1 MAEQIAPT
9 RSNLLQRRDQLQ
21 LANRGADLLKRKR
34 DALIAE
40 FFDLVQSS
48 LEARRSLSGTSQEAY
63 FSLFLANAWDGPEA
77 VESLSLAAQSGL
89 DVDIKMEN
97 LFGVK
102 VPEVQPPSFSDDLPF
117 SPINAGARTLD
128 AAREFRKLT
137 EALIK
142 VAATETRLRRIGEE
156 IKKTNRRVNA
166 LEQLV
171 IPGINQQIKDIRSVL
186 DQRAL
191 EEVTVLKRI
200 KAKLEARE
208 EEEKKEAEQ
217 DAKAESQTSEPY
229 PDNETSMAETVEDI
243 ESVGVVSE
251 SAQSSDDAS
260 DVKEGDSAKAEADS
274 AKARASSSVT
284 SAAAGAGG
292 VSSAEASSAEASSA
306 ETSSPQPSKADS
318 QAKMPETQT
327 SDETKDKAASATAT
341 QPSDTSKADAPSKA
355 ASSTAKSSEAKAPE
369 PSSQTARDSA
379 TEKSTPAKS
388 SQPASASA
396 SKYDSAQSSPTPQTS
411 AKAAQGDVTKEGD
424 TAKSST
430 TKSSQPAKPSASSQG
445 AAAEAASSGSDGLL
459 LGNDPKKYVANLE
472 KYTSDVN
479 GNVVRAILES
489 FGEAVNDRDAMTV
502 ACSQP
507 KELRY
512 IKRNLLRGRLNLESS
527 DEVLDNALQEV
538 CEQMGRSNRN
548 KSSVT
553 YYYLITE
560 RFGKLPVWLA

>member
-34 DALIAE
+34 DALITE

-208 EEEKKEAEQ
+208 EEEKEEAKQ
-217 DAKAESQTSEPY
+217 DAKADRETSEPY
-229 PDNETSMAETVEDI
+229 PDNDTSMAETVEDI

-251 SAQSSDDAS
+251 SASVQGDD
-260 DVKEGDSAKAEADS
+260 KGDTEKGESKTAES
-274 AKARASSSVT
+274 GSARAQASPSAAG
-284 SAAAGAGG
+284 AAAGV
-292 VSSAEASSAEASSA
+292 VSSAGASSTGASSAGASSAEASNPQ
-306 ETSSPQPSKADS
+306 TSSHESSKTDT
-318 QAKMPETQT
+318 QAKA
-327 SDETKDKAASATAT
+327 SETK
-341 QPSDTSKADAPSKA
+341 PSDKTEDKTPAMTTQSVTKSEADATSKA
-355 ASSTAKSSEAKAPE
+355 ASSTAEPSETKASE
-369 PSSQTARDSA
+369 TSSQTARDDS
-379 TEKSTPAKS
+379 TQESTPAKS
-388 SQPASASA
+388 SQPA
-396 SKYDSAQSSPTPQTS
+396 
-411 AKAAQGDVTKEGD
+411 KA
-424 TAKSST
+424 
-430 TKSSQPAKPSASSQG
+430 SASSQG
-445 AAAEAASSGSDGLL
+445 AAAEAASSSSDGLL
-459 LGNDPKKYVANLE
+459 LGNDPEKYVANLE

-553 YYYLITE
+553 FYYLVTE
-560 RFGKLPVWLA
+560 KFGKLPVWLA